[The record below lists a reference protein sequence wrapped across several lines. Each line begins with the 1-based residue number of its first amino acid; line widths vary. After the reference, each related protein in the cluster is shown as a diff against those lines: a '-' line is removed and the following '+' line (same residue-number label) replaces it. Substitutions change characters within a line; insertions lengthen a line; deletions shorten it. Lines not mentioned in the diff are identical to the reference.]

1 VAVVLL
7 LLLLLPLSSCGKVF
21 WMGPKSQAAID
32 LLSSLFTNGKTVPT
46 PLQSWRQVAQVDA
59 QLSAAEMQAP
69 L

>member
-1 VAVVLL
+1 V
-7 LLLLLPLSSCGKVF
+7 LLLLPLMLSCGKVF

-46 PLQSWRQVAQVDA
+46 PLQSWRQAEPADA
-59 QLSAAEMQAP
+59 EQPSAAHASGT

>member
-1 VAVVLL
+1 MALL
-7 LLLLLPLSSCGKVF
+7 LLLACCSCGKVF

-46 PLQSWRQVAQVDA
+46 PLQSWRQTEQVDA
-59 QLSAAEMQAP
+59 QLSAAGMQGP